1 MKVVPDYLEGYIDL
15 ERFFYIVLVLVVCWM
30 GYRTYTLQT
39 QRVQSQRNARSF
51 KAKLPTYQQLNRKVL
66 KKRSPDLSQN
76 IRQNPLSYLERVV
89 PERYLT
95 DLEPIDQGSDD
106 YRFELRVDSTDLRTI
121 LSLLADFERQS
132 ALTVNEF
139 TLIRESPDTHNFQAV
154 IRFELI
160 V

>member
-15 ERFFYIVLVLVVCWM
+15 ERFVYIVLMILVIWM
-30 GYRTYTLQT
+30 GYRTYTLQI
-39 QRVQSQRNARSF
+39 RRSQAQQDSRTFRSS
-51 KAKLPTYQQLNRKVL
+51 LPTYQKLHREVL

-89 PERYLT
+89 PERYMT
-95 DLEPIDQGSDD
+95 NLEPIDQESDD

-121 LSLLADFERQS
+121 LSLLSDFERRP

-139 TLIRESPDTHNFQAV
+139 TLLRESPDNHNFNV
-154 IRFELI
+154 VVRFELI